1 MVGAHL
7 NGRRLTSVPGDLTN
21 LLHGLEKQE
30 QGGSLHRPSRKA
42 EAWNQKVRNGLIA
55 KEIKL
60 HLFNRS
66 PRSEFDKLALA
77 VDHLELT
84 MNRFSPNCQKKI
96 EDDPGEKDQ
105 GVSGAGEM
113 EEDSLW

>member
-1 MVGAHL
+1 MFGAHL

-21 LLHGLEKQE
+21 LLHGLERQE
-30 QGGSLHRPSRKA
+30 QGGSPHRPSRQA
-42 EAWNQKVRNGLIA
+42 EVWNQKVRNDLIA

-60 HLFNRS
+60 HLFNQS

-84 MNRFSPNCQKKI
+84 MNRFSPNCQEKI
-96 EDDPGEKDQ
+96 EDDPGEKVH
-105 GVSGAGEM
+105 GVSGAGG
-113 EEDSLW
+113 WKKIA